1 LNSPGHAIGHICAL
15 ARTTPDT
22 FVFLAGDACHHAGVL
37 RPSERVPLPKDVVPN
52 PLEPLHSDRLYTP
65 CPGAI
70 FEALH
75 PQRSSREPF
84 YTFPDVPDGKGV
96 NHNRVDAL
104 KTREKMIEFDA
115 DDNVFMLI
123 AHDPTIIGVVDVFP
137 KGANEWKAK
146 GWKDKSRWRF
156 LGDFDHSNL

>member
-1 LNSPGHAIGHICAL
+1 M
-15 ARTTPDT
+15 
-22 FVFLAGDACHHAGVL
+22 
-37 RPSERVPLPKDVVPN
+37 
-52 PLEPLHSDRLYTP
+52 
-65 CPGAI
+65 
-70 FEALH
+70 
-75 PQRSSREPF
+75 
-84 YTFPDVPDGKGV
+84 